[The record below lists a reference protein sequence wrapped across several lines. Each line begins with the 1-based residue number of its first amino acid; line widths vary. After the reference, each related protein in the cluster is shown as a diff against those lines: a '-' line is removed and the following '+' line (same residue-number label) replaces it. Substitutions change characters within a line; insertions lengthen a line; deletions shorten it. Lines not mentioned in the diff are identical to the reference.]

1 MNSEQTDRDDQY
13 LGAQIRLDALRAWR
27 RPKPPLRIRSP
38 QVRML
43 ATPARVALIRG
54 VPPEDNLA
62 A

>member
-43 ATPARVALIRG
+43 ARVALIRG